1 MSAADL
7 PVDLSQ
13 SLYGIDRIGLE
24 VKNVEQVCKNL
35 EASGIKLDGAYR
47 KATAMNL
54 AVCVLTDP
62 WGTYIEISEGL
73 AAVK

>member
-1 MSAADL
+1 
-7 PVDLSQ
+7 
-13 SLYGIDRIGLE
+13 
-24 VKNVEQVCKNL
+24 VKNVEQKCKDF
-35 EASGIKLDGAYR
+35 EASGLKLDGAYR

>member
-1 MSAADL
+1 M
-7 PVDLSQ
+7 
-13 SLYGIDRIGLE
+13 
-24 VKNVEQVCKNL
+24 KNVEQVCKNL